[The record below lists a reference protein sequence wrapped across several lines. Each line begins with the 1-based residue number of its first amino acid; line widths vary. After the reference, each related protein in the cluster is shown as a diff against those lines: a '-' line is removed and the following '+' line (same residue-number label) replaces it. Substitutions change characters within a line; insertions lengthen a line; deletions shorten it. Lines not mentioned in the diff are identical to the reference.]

1 MTSKIIEYHRKYAS
15 KYIPAEGSRLAEIIP
30 QCDEYYY
37 SEKLDGILL
46 ITINDGKDIKFF
58 NSSGIKITLPILK
71 SVFPKDAI
79 GLWAGELYVNGNKR
93 SRPFLVSK
101 SISNGND
108 DLSYAI
114 FDIVEDVRK
123 SVTERIVA
131 IDRFFP
137 ESGKIHKIN
146 LKKTNSRGQIITE
159 FNQLVNDGS
168 EGMVIHTQQGFT
180 YKVKPQMTLDCVI
193 LGYAMR
199 ENGSQI
205 RELLIGVALDDGF
218 MVIGKVGTGFSDL
231 EREQLVSNLEPL
243 VINSNI
249 VEVAGNGLAFYWVK
263 PEFVFAVK
271 CLELLIDNSEGP
283 ISKQK
288 VIFSDEKGYNQSGKI
303 TGVSLMSPVYE
314 GIRMDKKADTISAG
328 LSQITS
334 RVEIRV
340 NESHL
345 KQLNASEI
353 INREVYIK
361 EGKNGKSLRKF
372 VSWKT
377 NKEVTGLYP
386 AYVLYYTD
394 FSSGRKDP
402 LQTEIYTAIDENE
415 LEVKFNDL
423 IAENIKKG
431 WVKI

>member
-30 QCDEYYY
+30 QCDEYFY

-46 ITINDGKDIKFF
+46 ITINDGKDIRFF
-58 NSSGIKITLPILK
+58 NSSGIELALPILK

-123 SVTERIVA
+123 TISERIDS
-131 IDRFFP
+131 INRFFT
-137 ESGKIHKIN
+137 ESGKIHKIH
-146 LKKTNSRGQIITE
+146 LKKTNSRDQIITE

-168 EGMVIHTQQGFT
+168 EGMVIHTPQGFT
-180 YKVKPQMTLDCVI
+180 YKAKPQMTLDCVI

-199 ENGSQI
+199 ENGRQI
-205 RELLIGVALDDGF
+205 RELLIGIALDDGF

-263 PEFVFAVK
+263 PEFVVEVK

-283 ISKQK
+283 ISKLK
-288 VIFSDEKGYNQSGKI
+288 VIFSDEKGYSQSGMI
-303 TGVSLMSPVYE
+303 TGVSLMSPVYA
-314 GIRMDKKADTISAG
+314 GIRMDKKADAISAG

-345 KQLNASEI
+345 KQLKASQI
-353 INREVYIK
+353 IKREVYIK

-377 NKEVTGLYP
+377 NKEETGSFP
-386 AYVLYYTD
+386 AYILYYTD
-394 FSSGRKDP
+394 FSSGRKEP
-402 LQTEIYTAIDENE
+402 LQTEIFTAVDKEE
-415 LEVKFNDL
+415 LDIKFNNL
-423 IAENIKKG
+423 ISENIKKG
-431 WVKI
+431 WEKV

>member
-1 MTSKIIEYHRKYAS
+1 MTSKIIDYQRKYAS

-46 ITINDGKDIKFF
+46 ITINDGKDIRFF
-58 NSSGIKITLPILK
+58 NSSGIELTLPNLK

-79 GLWAGELYVNGNKR
+79 GLWAGELYVNGNRR

-123 SVTERIVA
+123 TISERIDS
-131 IDRFFP
+131 INRFFT
-137 ESGKIHKIN
+137 ESGKIHKIH

-168 EGMVIHTQQGFT
+168 EGMVIHTPQGFT
-180 YKVKPQMTLDCVI
+180 YKAKPQMTLDCVI

-249 VEVAGNGLAFYWVK
+249 VEVAGNGLAFYWVI
-263 PEFVFAVK
+263 PEFVVEVN

-283 ISKQK
+283 IFKQK
-288 VIFSDEKGYNQSGKI
+288 VIFSEEKGYSHSGMI
-303 TGVSLMSPVYE
+303 TGVSLMSPVYA
-314 GIRMDKKADTISAG
+314 GIRMDKKADAISAG

-345 KQLNASEI
+345 KQLKASEI
-353 INREVYIK
+353 IKREVYIK

-386 AYVLYYTD
+386 AYVLYFTD

>member
-1 MTSKIIEYHRKYAS
+1 
-15 KYIPAEGSRLAEIIP
+15 
-30 QCDEYYY
+30 
-37 SEKLDGILL
+37 
-46 ITINDGKDIKFF
+46 
-58 NSSGIKITLPILK
+58 
-71 SVFPKDAI
+71 
-79 GLWAGELYVNGNKR
+79 
-93 SRPFLVSK
+93 
-101 SISNGND
+101 
-108 DLSYAI
+108 
-114 FDIVEDVRK
+114 
-123 SVTERIVA
+123 
-131 IDRFFP
+131 
-137 ESGKIHKIN
+137 
-146 LKKTNSRGQIITE
+146 
-159 FNQLVNDGS
+159 
-168 EGMVIHTQQGFT
+168 
-180 YKVKPQMTLDCVI
+180 
-193 LGYAMR
+193 
-199 ENGSQI
+199 
-205 RELLIGVALDDGF
+205 
-218 MVIGKVGTGFSDL
+218 
-231 EREQLVSNLEPL
+231 
-243 VINSNI
+243 
-249 VEVAGNGLAFYWVK
+249 
-263 PEFVFAVK
+263 
-271 CLELLIDNSEGP
+271 
-283 ISKQK
+283 
-288 VIFSDEKGYNQSGKI
+288 
-303 TGVSLMSPVYE
+303 MSPVYE